1 MPKAYR
7 GRIFYFWSNF
17 CVTWFEVGSK

>member
-7 GRIFYFWSNF
+7 GRIFYFCSNF